1 MEGIEA
7 NEREELL
14 AEDLMVP
21 LNGVLCEGEAQ
32 HIIDRDLWNTTASNL
47 SDLHCTAEEPA
58 GPYKRNI
65 PIRGT
70 SWALRNKGR
79 AWVRRRN
86 ASIRKLLLVAT
97 HVKHCMRKVLEQFHC
112 YNHAWPSSRVVC
124 HECGQHP
131 FRKRFHEGSG
141 ISTTT

>member
-58 GPYKRNI
+58 DPYTNEISQLEVLLGPSETRDEH
-65 PIRGT
+65 G
-70 SWALRNKGR
+70 
-79 AWVRRRN
+79 
-86 ASIRKLLLVAT
+86 
-97 HVKHCMRKVLEQFHC
+97 F
-112 YNHAWPSSRVVC
+112 
-124 HECGQHP
+124 
-131 FRKRFHEGSG
+131 
-141 ISTTT
+141 